1 MDPMKICLQVTIE
14 LCSEV
19 IKELQPQHE
28 ILMTMN
34 FIECFVK
41 ATELILFPS
50 IHHTLKLFIV
60 ITSRV
65 DLYEILDQSSEKTPK
80 TNKSNALA
88 QPKTGQ

>member
-1 MDPMKICLQVTIE
+1 MTHGSHEDLPEGNYEHYV
-14 LCSEV
+14 SEF

-34 FIECFVK
+34 IIDCFVN
-41 ATELILFPS
+41 ATVLILFPS

-65 DLYEILDQSSEKTPK
+65 DLYEVLDQSSEKNPQ
-80 TNKSNALA
+80 NK
-88 QPKTGQ
+88 